1 MRFAIAHENNF
12 KNRPKSVFKYLN
24 NAEMKKGTQKKNT
37 RTHYI
42 VQNTQTIVY
51 IFGNWMENI
60 ASTNECAFAFQHLQ
74 FVISLDNKKNT
85 KGAVP
90 IISCEFKMYSTIVVD
105 LNHLVSSLVFF
116 LLIHGVF
123 VVLVCL
129 GFFFCL
135 LSFGVA
141 IYFYSVIFA
150 HDYII
155 AIISFVCSR
164 FCRVSLTFRKC
175 EHLVRDN
182 DINVVFLRQYTHS
195 HI

>member
-42 VQNTQTIVY
+42 VQNRQKK
-51 IFGNWMENI
+51 
-60 ASTNECAFAFQHLQ
+60 QHTSSATEQKIQLVQMSVHLHFSIQVQ

-116 LLIHGVF
+116 FSFIVCLWCSFVWAFFSVFCLLVWQFIFIQSSLLMIILLRLFLLCALVF
-123 VVLVCL
+123 VVLV
-129 GFFFCL
+129 
-135 LSFGVA
+135 
-141 IYFYSVIFA
+141 
-150 HDYII
+150 
-155 AIISFVCSR
+155 
-164 FCRVSLTFRKC
+164 
-175 EHLVRDN
+175 
-182 DINVVFLRQYTHS
+182 
-195 HI
+195 

>member
-42 VQNTQTIVY
+42 VQNTQKIVY

-116 LLIHGVF
+116 SSFI
-123 VVLVCL
+123 VCL
-129 GFFFCL
+129 WCSFVWAFFLSFVFWCGNLFLFSHLCSWLYYCDYFFCL
-135 LSFGVA
+135 LSFL
-141 IYFYSVIFA
+141 S
-150 HDYII
+150 
-155 AIISFVCSR
+155 C
-164 FCRVSLTFRKC
+164 
-175 EHLVRDN
+175 
-182 DINVVFLRQYTHS
+182 
-195 HI
+195 